1 MILIIPLSMQQKR
14 QKEAR
19 VFPAIFMTLEL
30 RQTFE
35 AIMENELNESS

>member
-30 RQTFE
+30 NQTF
-35 AIMENELNESS
+35 

>member
-1 MILIIPLSMQQKR
+1 MQQKR

-30 RQTFE
+30 NQTFFE
-35 AIMENELNESS
+35 AIMGNELNETQLKGMPRG